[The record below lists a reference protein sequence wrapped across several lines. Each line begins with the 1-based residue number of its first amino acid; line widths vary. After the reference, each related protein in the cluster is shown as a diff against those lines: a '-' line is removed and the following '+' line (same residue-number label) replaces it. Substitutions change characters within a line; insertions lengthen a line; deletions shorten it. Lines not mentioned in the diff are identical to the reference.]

1 MVIKKI
7 EIYNFRIFY
16 KENVFELTNG
26 LNLILGWHG
35 DGKTTFFD
43 ALEWLFRTDGTRIT
57 ETNFIPKKRIEELSS
72 GDSDNVRVAM
82 TYEHNGKIKV
92 LEKSFLFTKSFD
104 GEVSTSNYTF
114 TLIEHNGVES
124 DVNEGSAFDKDL
136 PPEIRKF
143 IMFCGGGELGMLQ
156 SSNALKSLVEN
167 FSDVKDF
174 EVYFSFIE
182 YATMNAEKARDYAL
196 KIEKKNTDRIKQL
209 TRTLENERA
218 ALAEIESEIHL
229 KESEA
234 VNYDNL
240 LKSIEQG
247 NEASIL
253 LVSVNERINRLSQRL
268 SETKARIKES
278 YSRYLLEDMWV
289 LLGFDTIAEEYLS
302 KVNSYDRIRRRI
314 ENEYLIEE
322 GAKTALSV
330 LKSES
335 NEYKEIK
342 PLFRNNYVQELRKHE
357 LHLSDISKSHHKI
370 QDAIALNERLHE
382 EVKKIDSNLAIE
394 HEHKK
399 RILAQMDGL
408 SEEQLLANYN
418 NISDW
423 MNKRN
428 QAINRIEILKR
439 QRERHKATLEEVE
452 LSLSR
457 ISEGTDAEKYSK
469 IALMFHHI
477 ADAFT
482 EARGV
487 KIERSI
493 MMIEDKANMFL
504 YQLLPEDFT
513 GTIRIIEKQNGQGE
527 IFLIDDDG
535 NRIFYPDNSLWKN
548 TIFAIMLALGE
559 VISEINHMDY
569 PLVFDGTLSAYGS
582 EYGNPIIDSV
592 NRQMIVMTSDF
603 IIRDAKRMRV
613 VDIEALPS
621 KIGNVYYME
630 KQVPFDSK
638 KLSTLQIAISKIK

>member
-7 EIYNFRIFY
+7 EICNFRIFY
-16 KENVFELTNG
+16 KENVFEFVNG

-43 ALEWLFRTDGTRIT
+43 ALEWLFRTDGTRKT
-57 ETNFIPKKRIEELSS
+57 EIKFISKKRIEELSG
-72 GDSDNVRVAM
+72 GDSDDVRVAM
-82 TYEHNGKIKV
+82 TYDHNGKIKV
-92 LEKSFLFTKSFD
+92 LEKTFQFTKSFD
-104 GEVSTSNYTF
+104 GEVSTSNYSF
-114 TLIEHNGVES
+114 SLIENNGLES
-124 DVNEGSAFDKDL
+124 VVNEGSSFDKDL

-143 IMFCGGGELGMLQ
+143 IMFCGGGDLGMLQ
-156 SSNALKSLVEN
+156 SSYALKSLVDN
-167 FSDVKDF
+167 LSDVKDF
-174 EVYFSFIE
+174 EAYFPFIE

-196 KIEKKNTDRIKQL
+196 KVEKKNTDSIKQL
-209 TRTLENERA
+209 NRTLENARNV
-218 ALAEIESEIHL
+218 LAKIESEIHL
-229 KESEA
+229 KENEA
-234 VNYDNL
+234 VNFDNL

-247 NEASIL
+247 NEASKL
-253 LVSVNERINRLSQRL
+253 LVSVNKRIEWLSQKL

-278 YSRYLLEDMWV
+278 YTRYLLEDMWV
-289 LLGFDTIAEEYLS
+289 LLGFDTIAEEYSS
-302 KVNSYDRIRRRI
+302 KVNSYDKERWKI
-314 ENEYLIEE
+314 ENEYFIEE
-322 GAKTALSV
+322 GAKRALAV
-330 LKSES
+330 LKSEG

-342 PLFRNNYVQELRKHE
+342 PLLRNNYVQELRKHE
-357 LHLSDISKSHHKI
+357 LNMSDISKLHHKI

-382 EVKKIDSNLAIE
+382 EVKKIESNLAIE
-394 HEHKK
+394 LEQKK

-423 MNKRN
+423 MNKKN
-428 QAINRIEILKR
+428 QAINRIDILKR
-439 QRERHKATLEEVE
+439 QREQHRATLKEVE

-457 ISEGTDAEKYSK
+457 ISGGTDAEKYSK

-482 EARGV
+482 EARRINIG
-487 KIERSI
+487 RSM

-504 YQLLPEDFT
+504 YQLSPDVFT

-535 NRIFYPDNSLWKN
+535 NRIFYPDNSLCKN

-559 VISEINHMDY
+559 VISEKNNMDF

-592 NRQMIVMTSDF
+592 YRQMIVITSDF
-603 IIRDAKRMRV
+603 IIRDAIGMRV
-613 VDIEALPS
+613 VDMEALPS
-621 KIGNVYYME
+621 KIGNVYFMK
-630 KQVPFDSK
+630 KQLPFDSK
-638 KLSTLQIAISKIK
+638 KLSTLQVALSKIK

>member
-16 KENVFELTNG
+16 KENVFEFGNG

-43 ALEWLFRTDGTRIT
+43 ALEWLFRTDGTRKT
-57 ETNFIPKKRIEELSS
+57 ETKFISKKRIEELSS
-72 GDSDNVRVAM
+72 GDSDNVRLAM

-92 LEKSFLFTKSFD
+92 LEKTFQFTKSFD

-114 TLIEHNGVES
+114 SLIEHNGLES
-124 DVNEGSAFDKDL
+124 VVNEGSAFDKDL

-143 IMFCGGGELGMLQ
+143 IMFCGGGDLGMLQ
-156 SSNALKSLVEN
+156 SSNALKSLVDN

-174 EVYFSFIE
+174 EAYFPFIE
-182 YATMNAEKARDYAL
+182 YATINAEKARDHAL
-196 KIEKKNTDRIKQL
+196 KVEKKNTYSIKQL
-209 TRTLENERA
+209 NRTLENERA
-218 ALAEIESEIHL
+218 VLAKIESEIHL
-229 KESEA
+229 KENEA
-234 VNYDNL
+234 VNFDNL

-247 NEASIL
+247 NEASKL
-253 LVSVNERINRLSQRL
+253 LVSVNERIEWLSQKL

-278 YSRYLLEDMWV
+278 YSRYLLEDMWI
-289 LLGFDTIAEEYLS
+289 LLGFDTIAEEYSS
-302 KVNSYDRIRRRI
+302 KVNSYDRERRKI

-322 GAKTALSV
+322 GAKRALAV
-330 LKSES
+330 LKSEG

-342 PLFRNNYVQELRKHE
+342 PLLRNNYVQELRKHE
-357 LHLSDISKSHHKI
+357 LNLSDISKLHHKI
-370 QDAIALNERLHE
+370 QDAIALNEHLHE

-394 HEHKK
+394 HEQKK

-423 MNKRN
+423 MNRKN

-439 QRERHKATLEEVE
+439 QREQHKATLDEVE
-452 LSLSR
+452 LALSR
-457 ISEGTDAEKYSK
+457 ISEGTDAEKYSR

-482 EARGV
+482 KARRV

-504 YQLLPEDFT
+504 YQLLPDGFT

-559 VISEINHMDY
+559 VISENNHMDY
-569 PLVFDGTLSAYGS
+569 PLIFDGSLSIYDN
-582 EYGNPIIDSV
+582 EYGNPLFENVD
-592 NRQMIVMTSDF
+592 RQMIVMTSDY
-603 IIRDAKRMRV
+603 IKRKTSGMNAIDMEV
-613 VDIEALPS
+613 LPS
-621 KIGNVYYME
+621 KLGKVYYME
-630 KQVPFDSK
+630 KLVPFDSR
-638 KLSTLQIAISKIK
+638 KLSTLQVSISKIK

>member
-1 MVIKKI
+1 M
-7 EIYNFRIFY
+7 
-16 KENVFELTNG
+16 FEFVNG

-43 ALEWLFRTDGTRIT
+43 ALEWLFRTDGTRKT
-57 ETNFIPKKRIEELSS
+57 EIKFISKKRIEELSG
-72 GDSDNVRVAM
+72 GDSDDVRVAM
-82 TYEHNGKIKV
+82 TYDHNGKIKV
-92 LEKSFLFTKSFD
+92 LEKTFQFTKSFD
-104 GEVSTSNYTF
+104 GEVLTSNYSF
-114 TLIEHNGVES
+114 SLIENNGLES
-124 DVNEGSAFDKDL
+124 VVNEGSSFDKDL

-143 IMFCGGGELGMLQ
+143 IMFCGGGDLGMLQ
-156 SSNALKSLVEN
+156 SSYAFKSLVDN

-174 EVYFSFIE
+174 EAYFPFIE
-182 YATMNAEKARDYAL
+182 YATMNAEKARDHAQ
-196 KIEKKNTDRIKQL
+196 KVEKKNTDSIKQL
-209 TRTLENERA
+209 NRTLENARNV
-218 ALAEIESEIHL
+218 LAKIESEIHL
-229 KESEA
+229 KENEA
-234 VNYDNL
+234 VDFDNL

-247 NEASIL
+247 NEASKL
-253 LVSVNERINRLSQRL
+253 LVSVNKRIEWLSQKL
-268 SETKARIKES
+268 SETKARINES
-278 YSRYLLEDMWV
+278 YTRYLLEDMWV
-289 LLGFDTIAEEYLS
+289 LLGFDTIAEEYSS
-302 KVNSYDRIRRRI
+302 KVNSYDRERRKI

-322 GAKTALSV
+322 GAKRALAV
-330 LKSES
+330 LKLGG

-342 PLFRNNYVQELRKHE
+342 PLLRNNYVQELRKHE
-357 LHLSDISKSHHKI
+357 LNMSDISKLRHKI
-370 QDAIALNERLHE
+370 QYAIALNERLHE

-394 HEHKK
+394 LEQKK

-482 EARGV
+482 EARR
-487 KIERSI
+487 INIRRSM

-504 YQLLPEDFT
+504 YQLSPDVFT

-527 IFLIDDDG
+527 IILIDNDG

-559 VISEINHMDY
+559 VISENNHMDY

-603 IIRDAKRMRV
+603 IIRDATGMRE

-638 KLSTLQIAISKIK
+638 KLSTLQVTISRIK